1 MRAVIVLFVL
11 LAIGGLATHGC
22 SRAVGGSGSG
32 AAASERVIRA
42 EPGEIVEAMRA
53 SLIAEGM
60 TPVSRADSGD
70 YYRSTLSGAELRSN
84 PQFSRLAEQ
93 GDLVFN
99 ARVNRQG
106 IEFTATFD
114 SGLVSGFNIEMSPG
128 EGGTTNARVSP
139 ILRPS
144 GRPLEERYVASLE
157 RNFARFGERV
167 LETVAETAERD
178 SGKSS

>member
-11 LAIGGLATHGC
+11 LAAGGLGTHGC
-22 SRAVGGSGSG
+22 SRAIGGGSGS
-32 AAASERVIRA
+32 AAATERVIHA

-60 TPVSRADSGD
+60 EPVSRADSGD
-70 YYRSTLSGAELRSN
+70 YYRSTLSGAALRTD
-84 PQFSRLAEQ
+84 PQYSRLADQ

-106 IEFTATFD
+106 IEFTATFE

-128 EGGTTNARVSP
+128 TGGTTSARVEP

-144 GRPLEERYVASLE
+144 GRPLDERYVESLQ

-167 LETVAETAERD
+167 LETVADAAEREA
-178 SGKSS
+178 GKRS